1 MPGTTEDAVAA
12 FSAYSQETLGWLSHG
27 QRRLGAD
34 RAEKTLVGERGKV
47 VAVGGAA
54 LSEVVLQVVALLL

>member
-1 MPGTTEDAVAA
+1 MPGTTEDAVTA

-34 RAEKTLVGERGKV
+34 RAEKTLVGREARWWQW
-47 VAVGGAA
+47 
-54 LSEVVLQVVALLL
+54 EVQR

>member
-1 MPGTTEDAVAA
+1 MPGTTEDAVTA
-12 FSAYSQETLGWLSHG
+12 FSAYSQETLGWLTWPAQARCRPCREDAG
-27 QRRLGAD
+27 R
-34 RAEKTLVGERGKV
+34 ERGKV